1 MNKDTLY
8 SRIER
13 IHFLLPQ
20 IMNRLFFG
28 ERQKVEHPEITISQ
42 IRTLHVLIEKD
53 TCTMGELSDQVSVT
67 LGTMT
72 NTVNRLVRNKLVKR
86 TRSTKDRRL
95 VRVQLTPYGKGI
107 IKEHQQKCKDQLAK
121 IIQRLEEDDQKRLL
135 ADFEDIYS
143 IVTKIEKEKGGVE

>member
-1 MNKDTLY
+1 ML
-8 SRIER
+8 
-13 IHFLLPQ
+13 
-20 IMNRLFFG
+20 
-28 ERQKVEHPEITISQ
+28 EHPDITIAQ
-42 IRTLHVLIEKD
+42 IRALHILMEND
-53 TCTMGELSDQVSVT
+53 NRTMGELSDRAYVT

-107 IKEHQQKCKDQLAK
+107 IEEHQQKCKDQLAK

-143 IVTKIEKEKGGVE
+143 IVAKIEKVKGVE

>member
-1 MNKDTLY
+1 MEKDI
-8 SRIER
+8 SSQIER
-13 IHFLLPQ
+13 ISLLLPQ
-20 IMNRLFFG
+20 IIKSLFFG
-28 ERQKVEHPEITISQ
+28 ERQRLEHPDITIAQ
-42 IRTLHVLIEKD
+42 IRALHILMEND
-53 TCTMGELSDQVSVT
+53 NRTMGELSDRAYVT

-107 IKEHQQKCKDQLAK
+107 IEEHQQKCKDQLAK

-143 IVTKIEKEKGGVE
+143 IVAKIEKVKGVE